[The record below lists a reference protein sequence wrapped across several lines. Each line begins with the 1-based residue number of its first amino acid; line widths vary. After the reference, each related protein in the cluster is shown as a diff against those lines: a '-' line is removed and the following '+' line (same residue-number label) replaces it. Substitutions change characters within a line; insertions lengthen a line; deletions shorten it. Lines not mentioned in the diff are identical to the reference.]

1 MWVGYLGWPEH
12 RLSERQKM
20 RVPFLLLPILAAAAL
35 GLSACSGGGSATPPA
50 DSAAEPSGPDTCGM
64 APLRQ
69 HIGEILDVTM
79 LQSFENIV
87 PSHRVRVIAPH
98 TAVTDDVVPER
109 ANVKTDRYSTILSIY
124 CG

>member
-1 MWVGYLGWPEH
+1 
-12 RLSERQKM
+12 M
-20 RVPFLLLPILAAAAL
+20 RVPFLVLPILAAMAL
-35 GLSACSGGGSATPPA
+35 GLSACSGGSATPPA

-69 HIGEILDVTM
+69 HIGEVLDVTM
-79 LQSFENIV
+79 LQSFENLV

-98 TAVTDDVVPER
+98 TAVTEDVVPER
-109 ANVKTDRYSTILSIY
+109 ANVTTDKQSTILSIN

>member
-1 MWVGYLGWPEH
+1 
-12 RLSERQKM
+12 M
-20 RVPFLLLPILAAAAL
+20 RVQFLVLPVLAAAIL
-35 GLSACSGGGSATPPA
+35 GLAACSSGSATPPA
-50 DSAAEPSGPDTCGM
+50 DSATEPSGPDTCGM

-69 HIGEILDVTM
+69 HIGETLDVTM

-87 PSHRVRVIAPH
+87 PSHRVRVIAPN

-109 ANVKTDRYSTILSIY
+109 ANVKTDRHSVILSIN